1 MRHTRQWTS
10 MIYGKYG
17 DRDGSRELT
26 EKMSLLPSA
35 AGRVPENPRETRRF
49 GGGGGGLR
57 AAGHTKQLCLR
68 HLSDVAAA
76 AASCSL

>member
-1 MRHTRQWTS
+1 

-26 EKMSLLPSA
+26 EKMSLLPPA
-35 AGRVPENPRETRRF
+35 AGRVPENPRETRLF
-49 GGGGGGLR
+49 GGGGGLH

-76 AASCSL
+76 SCSL